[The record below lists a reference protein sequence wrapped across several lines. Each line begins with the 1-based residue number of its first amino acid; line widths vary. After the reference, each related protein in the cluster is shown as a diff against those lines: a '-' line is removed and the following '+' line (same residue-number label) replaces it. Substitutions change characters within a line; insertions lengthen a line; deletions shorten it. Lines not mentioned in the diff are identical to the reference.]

1 MPALFIYYYTWTDKK
16 DKTTNFNQIGILNHF
31 QGRCCH
37 YLILIEYPKSDNV
50 LFRLNLTKDS
60 TKETLRKR
68 FLVSSGM
75 NDRNKF
81 NIKQLIKK
89 NTINLWKG
97 NENLLILFIVPQGGA
112 EWPQWHPYNS
122 RTISIDNTR
131 QKAISSV
138 HQKTG
143 PSGSGIYAIYRCI
156 HRVES
161 GECNLCLQKLVKA
174 AKQVILITPQATI
187 QFNSFYL
194 VNCTIQILHYIE
206 NYTSLW
212 ADESDISWKHNSRF
226 RFSSENELYLKSLK
240 SGPTAS

>member
-89 NTINLWKG
+89 
-97 NENLLILFIVPQGGA
+97 
-112 EWPQWHPYNS
+112 
-122 RTISIDNTR
+122 
-131 QKAISSV
+131 
-138 HQKTG
+138 
-143 PSGSGIYAIYRCI
+143 
-156 HRVES
+156 
-161 GECNLCLQKLVKA
+161 
-174 AKQVILITPQATI
+174 
-187 QFNSFYL
+187 
-194 VNCTIQILHYIE
+194 
-206 NYTSLW
+206 
-212 ADESDISWKHNSRF
+212 KHH
-226 RFSSENELYLKSLK
+226 
-240 SGPTAS
+240 